1 MSLFRARTDTGGF
14 LAEIRRRICLQ
25 AGHDCGRDD
34 RQTEQPADRFLADAV
49 IDEYRAGEDAGFPAS
64 SISRFGLAHPV
75 MILIPGPIRAVSSK
89 VKSKL
94 ACSIR

>member
-1 MSLFRARTDTGGF
+1 MIVAATTGRP
-14 LAEIRRRICLQ
+14 RR
-25 AGHDCGRDD
+25 
-34 RQTEQPADRFLADAV
+34 QPIVSIADAV
-49 IDEYRAGEDAGFPAS
+49 IDEHRVGEDAGFPAS
-64 SISRFGLAHPV
+64 SISRFGLAHAV